1 MKKIYKSVLSK
12 IFLFTLAALIGLWS
26 AGLFEGYAFQ
36 FGLMKTFSRTEV
48 QNLLGKNVRDVCYK
62 PKLRTGKIIGNR
74 NGAFGDVQIK
84 IKWENEEF
92 SWMSYSKS
100 CFEKCV
106 KIEE

>member
-12 IFLFTLAALIGLWS
+12 IFLFALAAFIGLWS
-26 AGLFEGYAFQ
+26 AGFFEGYAFS

-62 PKLRTGKIIGNR
+62 PKLRTGKIIGSMD
-74 NGAFGDVQIK
+74 GAFGDVLIK
-84 IKWENEEF
+84 VKWQNEE
-92 SWMSYSKS
+92 SAWTGYPKD

-106 KIEE
+106 VIEE